1 MHNVI
6 CLWFARQL
14 EDFSTY
20 VKSSKIRVWKA
31 NTKVQSLI
39 NLLTSRIPLISQAS
53 LALKFLSFVASTLFF
68 KKKQNLDRFALLIG

>member
-6 CLWFARQL
+6 CLWFTRQL

-39 NLLTSRIPLISQAS
+39 NL
-53 LALKFLSFVASTLFF
+53 FASTNSNYF
-68 KKKQNLDRFALLIG
+68 KCNANISSF